1 MQAKN
6 EKKREKRAQH
16 LFLSTW
22 VSKRVAEAILYD
34 IWDPFHAE
42 ALKVVKT

>member
-1 MQAKN
+1 MR
-6 EKKREKRAQH
+6 KRDKIAQH